1 VPLKALH
8 ELNRINE
15 PKTMNKSVVV
25 LLFLFLLAGCKS
37 RTKSDSFQP
46 ELHFKLK
53 KSALKAPSDLLFY
66 DGQYHLFFQYAADSA
81 KTKIHWGQASSGD
94 LIHWKRLPLRVHG
107 DSNSNIGEGSVVMD
121 WNNTSGLGN
130 ENPPMITIY
139 PSHDEKES
147 GLDDKSLAIAY
158 STDKGST
165 WEIDSGKSIHLE
177 HCIYPPHDPKIFWHE
192 ETQRWIMAVLTG
204 YEIRFYS
211 SSDLLN
217 WEYENVFG
225 ESIYV
230 KKGEWTHLDFFPLQ
244 VKNANETKWALLIS
258 GDTGSPNDGSG
269 TQYFVGD
276 FDGYT
281 FKTPWDKPR
290 WLDNGSDNFAG
301 VVLSDYAESDQPAYY
316 LGWITNSRYNNP
328 NEFVKG
334 PNTYTLPR
342 NLSLYKEANDYAV
355 VSKPIKAVETLQEN
369 SKQIKGTE
377 FSGELKFT
385 QKMDFPMEINLT
397 FDMNNRLYL
406 DQAEVFG
413 VELTSHA
420 GDVLSI
426 GYHSK
431 RRYVFIRE
439 MKDGESR
446 EEAWNDFQFAPYIV
460 TQPELNLRVFID
472 HYSVELFANDGM
484 ASLTRKYF
492 VSKKWSKIAL
502 FTQDGKITL
511 KEGRISELKS
521 IW

>member
-1 VPLKALH
+1 MNLK
-8 ELNRINE
+8 
-15 PKTMNKSVVV
+15 
-25 LLFLFLLAGCKS
+25 LLVSYLLIVFIAGCKS
-37 RTKSDSFQP
+37 NQQSGNNQP
-46 ELHFKLK
+46 KLHF
-53 KSALKAPSDLLFY
+53 ALKNSSLEAPSDLLFY
-66 DGQYHLFFQYAADSA
+66 DGEYHLFFRYASDS
-81 KTKIHWGQASSGD
+81 TRRETVHWGQATSKD
-94 LIHWKRLPLRVHG
+94 LIHWEGAPLNVQS
-107 DSNSNIGEGSVVMD
+107 DSDECLGEGSVVAD
-121 WNNTSGLGN
+121 WDNKSGLGTDT
-130 ENPPMITIY
+130 PPMITIY
-139 PSHDEKES
+139 PSNNEKERE
-147 GLDDKSLAIAY
+147 LDYKTLSIAY
-158 STDKGST
+158 STDKGSN
-165 WEIDSGKSIHLE
+165 WKKYADKSIQLA
-177 HCIYPPHDPKIFWHE
+177 HCFYLPHDPKIFWHE

-211 SSDLLN
+211 SSDLIN
-217 WEYENVFG
+217 WDYENVFG

-230 KKGEWTHLDFFPLQ
+230 KKGEWTNLDFFPLK
-244 VKNANETKWALLIS
+244 VANADETKWVLLIS

-301 VVLSDYAESDQPAYY
+301 IVLSNFAEFDQPTYY
-316 LGWITNSRYNNP
+316 LGWITNSRYSNP

-355 VSKPIKAVETLQEN
+355 VSKPIKAIENLQGN

-377 FSGELKFT
+377 FSSELKFT
-385 QKMDFPMEINLT
+385 QKMGFPMEINLT

-420 GDVLSI
+420 GDVLSV

-431 RRYVFIRE
+431 RRYIFIRE

-460 TQPELNLRVFID
+460 TQPELKLWVFID

-492 VSKKWSKIAL
+492 VSKRWSKIAL
-502 FTQDGKITL
+502 FTQNGKITL